1 MSEQK
6 KMKVMHFIDSDGV
19 YGAERVILNLSDE
32 LKTHPDLL
40 MVVGCIVSDINENNA
55 LYDAAKALGMV
66 AIKIPVRN
74 AKLFFD
80 LPKAAK
86 LLKHHNVDLIHSHG
100 YKPSVYGFVI
110 KMLTGIQVMATCHL
124 WFEPKKGPL
133 KMRVLVAL
141 EKLFYRWYPLI
152 VSVSEPIKQTLI
164 QHKIESSK
172 IFVVENGV
180 EILSSNRNNNSMLR
194 SELSIASGTFVILN
208 VGRLSR
214 QKAQSDLIS
223 AAAQLKQWS
232 HDFVIFIIGE
242 GPLAEPLQEQI
253 NKLGLEQQ
261 VRLLGY
267 RKDIKNLL
275 SISNVFTLPSLD
287 EGMPMA
293 LLEAASAS
301 VPVVTT
307 AVGDIPKLI
316 IDGESGL
323 VIPVEDPVLL
333 AKAIQ
338 EIWQGPELAKK
349 FAVSAFKRMT
359 ERYSNRVMGEKYSK
373 LYRSLLV
380 HSKAQHEL

>member
-1 MSEQK
+1 M
-6 KMKVMHFIDSDGV
+6 
-19 YGAERVILNLSDE
+19 
-32 LKTHPDLL
+32 
-40 MVVGCIVSDINENNA
+40 
-55 LYDAAKALGMV
+55 
-66 AIKIPVRN
+66 
-74 AKLFFD
+74 
-80 LPKAAK
+80 
-86 LLKHHNVDLIHSHG
+86 
-100 YKPSVYGFVI
+100 
-110 KMLTGIQVMATCHL
+110 
-124 WFEPKKGPL
+124 
-133 KMRVLVAL
+133 
-141 EKLFYRWYPLI
+141 
-152 VSVSEPIKQTLI
+152 
-164 QHKIESSK
+164 
-172 IFVVENGV
+172 
-180 EILSSNRNNNSMLR
+180 
-194 SELSIASGTFVILN
+194 
-208 VGRLSR
+208 
-214 QKAQSDLIS
+214 
-223 AAAQLKQWS
+223 
-232 HDFVIFIIGE
+232 IFIIGE
-242 GPLAEPLQEQI
+242 GSLAESLQEQI

-293 LLEAASAS
+293 LLEAVSAS

-349 FAVSAFKRMT
+349 LAVSAYKRMA

-380 HSKAQHEL
+380 HSKTQPEL